1 MKTPKSTSRLGR
13 LLLPLGVLVVFGLSI
28 FSCSKNDNEVAP
40 TNRQLTEEEQ
50 QDAVKELL
58 RRMPS
63 FQLQTQD
70 GKTYRFEKTENGGF
84 TFSNPPSQTGY
95 NYVESTGSYTFVENS
110 NGGTFVVAA
119 SGFGEN
125 SSSGG
130 VIAAGNNSYNM
141 DYTFCLTADDQALGF
156 NLFGD
161 DFPDGVSM
169 VIGISGNLKKIMDN
183 ESGEFGEKDFEDLF
197 NAFGIYVVYAKK
209 ASGSYPIVNW
219 LEDMDQEESQLKNK
233 GFAALVDFKNG
244 KMFFS
249 KEGKLSVSGGSI
261 NFSGKYLEISGSL
274 FESDDDIENL
284 KFKEVVGSGAMGCN

>member
-1 MKTPKSTSRLGR
+1 MKTPKSISRLGR
-13 LLLPLGVLVVFGLSI
+13 LLLPLGVLVFLGLTL
-28 FSCSKNDNEVAP
+28 FSCSKNDKEVAP
-40 TNRQLTEEEQ
+40 ASKQLTEEEQ
-50 QDAVKELL
+50 RDAVKELL
-58 RRMPS
+58 SRMPS

-70 GKTYRFEKTENGGF
+70 GKTYRFDKTENGGF
-84 TFSNPPSQTGY
+84 SFSNPPSQTGY
-95 NYVESTGSYTFVENS
+95 NYVESTGTYTFVENP

-130 VIAAGNNSYNM
+130 VITAGSNSYNM

-161 DFPDGVSM
+161 NFPDGVSM
-169 VIGISGNLKKIMDN
+169 VIGISGNLKKIMEN

-197 NAFGIYVVYAKK
+197 NAFGMYVVYAKK

-219 LEDMDQEESQLKNK
+219 LEDMDQDESKLRNK

-244 KMFFS
+244 KVFFS
-249 KEGKLSVSGGSI
+249 KEGKLSVSGGSV
-261 NFSGKYLEISGSL
+261 NFSGKYLEATVEFSKLGDGD
-274 FESDDDIENL
+274 EDI
-284 KFKEVVGSGAMGCN
+284 KVKEVVGSGAMGCN